1 MRNLRLL
8 GLHSYYLTLELARQ
22 PMYIVSTILFPSMFF
37 WFFGVPNAQNQ
48 TAALI
53 MLGSFSAYAVL
64 GIVLFQFGVGIA
76 QERGTPW
83 SAYLRILPAP
93 AWVGFF
99 SRLVSGI
106 FFACLAVAGVLWTA
120 FHFTPLELTMG
131 RLLPFLIYLF
141 LGSIPFGMMGI
152 VIGLACKAQSAL
164 PVANL
169 VYLPLS
175 FAGGLWVP
183 PNALPKVVQDL
194 SPYLPT
200 RMYGE
205 LVWGV
210 LLQQEVENKFLIGL
224 AIYLAI
230 FGLISAY
237 LYRQEEERRYR

>member
-8 GLHSYYLTLELARQ
+8 VLHSYYQILELARQ

-37 WFFGVPNAQNQ
+37 WFFGVPNAQNPS
-48 TAALI
+48 AALI

-93 AWVGFF
+93 SWVGFF
-99 SRLVSGI
+99 SRILSGI
-106 FFACLAVAGVLWTA
+106 FFACLAVAGVIWTA
-120 FHFTPLELTMG
+120 YHFTPVELTAE
-131 RLLPFLIYLF
+131 RILAFLIYLF

-152 VIGLACKAQSAL
+152 VIGLSCKAHSAL

-183 PNALPKVVQDL
+183 PNALPKAVQDI

-205 LVWGV
+205 LIWNV
-210 LLQQEVENKFLIGL
+210 LLQREMDNKYLIGL
-224 AIYLAI
+224 AAYLAV
-230 FGLISAY
+230 FGVIAAY
-237 LYRQEEERRYR
+237 LYRQEEERRYK